1 MRSPSFPIR
10 HLLLLALL
18 SLVVVGVA
26 IPTGSASPQ
35 RPGTP
40 PTSGNASPR
49 GRALLVGIEK
59 YQTPG
64 VSPTAGGEA
73 DALAMSRLIQEE
85 GWFQPGEIKTLIGPA
100 ATAQQIQEVFL
111 HWLIEG
117 TQPGDQILFFYSG
130 HGTQVLDVDG
140 DERASNPS
148 DDRDEAIAPY
158 DVYGANGRLYNVIVD
173 DQFNQWIERLSGRSV
188 ILIFDS
194 CHSGTVSR
202 SLDGKMPTVP
212 SLGPRYFPSAE
223 QWPLTTQTRSM
234 GDTSSY
240 QVQDGPVTRD
250 LKLVVDQQRLT
261 PNSLV
266 TLLSAAGSHQ
276 LAYPMLTPARTIRG
290 ALTYFLEQG
299 LRQRLTV
306 NQLYQYVQERIALA
320 QTERRLNGSQVPRLE
335 MTSPSMIGH
344 QPLFRSRAADASA
357 EPVAMLGAGMSNPYS
372 SIRISAEVGKVD
384 HGRFVSP
391 ANRFCIG
398 DEIGYR
404 IRTDTPG
411 YLHLVVFSQN
421 DQASLVHPNEGEST
435 WVDRELDL
443 LDQFVV
449 SEPVGKDVVL
459 ALITKKKLDLK
470 GLQGMTLNWQ
480 QMQSKLKDLAIEV
493 APLTRGV
500 TNRRNSN
507 RLAPADW
514 QITRVQSEAR
524 ICQ

>member
-10 HLLLLALL
+10 HLLLLTLL
-18 SLVVVGVA
+18 SLAVLESST
-26 IPTGSASPQ
+26 PFGSASAQ
-35 RPGTP
+35 RPGSARAT
-40 PTSGNASPR
+40 GNARSR
-49 GRALLVGIEK
+49 GRALLVGIDR

-64 VSPTAGGEA
+64 VTPTAGGEA
-73 DALAMSRLIQEE
+73 DALAMSRLIQDQ
-85 GWFQPGEIKTLIGPA
+85 GWFQPNEVKTLIGPA
-100 ATAQQIQEVFL
+100 ATAQQIQEAFL

-117 TQPGDQILFFYSG
+117 TKPGDQILFFYSG

-158 DVYGANGRLYNVIVD
+158 DVYGTNGRLYNVIVD

-188 ILIFDS
+188 VLIFDS

-202 SLDGKMPTVP
+202 SLAGQTPTAP

-223 QWPLTTQTRSM
+223 QWIPATRTRSM
-234 GDTSSY
+234 GDSATY
-240 QVQDGPVTRD
+240 QVKDGPTTRD

-276 LAYPMLTPARTIRG
+276 LAYPMLTPARTVRG
-290 ALTYFLEQG
+290 ALSYFLEEG

-306 NQLYQYVQERIALA
+306 NQLYQYVQQRIALA
-320 QTERRLNGSQVPRLE
+320 QTERRLNGSQVPHLE
-335 MTSPSMIGH
+335 MTSPSMIGN
-344 QPLFRSRAADASA
+344 QPLFRSRGSNTPA
-357 EPVAMLGAGMSNPYS
+357 ESVALLGAGMSNPYS

-384 HGRFVSP
+384 KGRFLGPS
-391 ANRFCIG
+391 NRFCIG

-404 IRTDTPG
+404 VRTDTPG
-411 YLHLVVFSQN
+411 YLYLVVFSQN
-421 DQASLVHPNEGEST
+421 DQASLIYPNDGEPT
-435 WVDRELDL
+435 KIDRELDL
-443 LDQFVV
+443 FDQFVV

-459 ALITKKKLDLK
+459 ALITKKNLDLK
-470 GLQGMTLNWQ
+470 GLQGMTLTWA

-493 APLTRGV
+493 NPVTRGV
-500 TNRRNSN
+500 TNRKNPN
-507 RLAPADW
+507 RLTTADW
-514 QITRVQSEAR
+514 QVTRIESEAR